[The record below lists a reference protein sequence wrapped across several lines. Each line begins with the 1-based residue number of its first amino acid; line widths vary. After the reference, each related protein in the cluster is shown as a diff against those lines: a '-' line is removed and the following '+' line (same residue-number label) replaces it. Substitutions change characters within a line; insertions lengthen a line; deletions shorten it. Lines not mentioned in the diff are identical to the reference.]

1 MYVALWYK
9 HGRPVHG
16 RAWNNGGVIECS
28 FPYKKAELT
37 GIKDLGGQIQILQ
50 YKGDHNSLGF
60 WYEWIKYKDR
70 FEKAEERQMLKC
82 GDSLPIL
89 WKDRK
94 EGAIL
99 GYLDNST
106 EFALFSHDGITE
118 LLQGPA
124 LDNMWIIVRN
134 IKGGPPSCECKNC
147 YRPPPPPPPAPESDA
162 DKAGGAGGAGGT
174 GVGTEAG
181 AGGAAGAGAPLPPRV
196 MIDEWMDIRAG
207 DPWPERK
214 LMKALNKTLDTIPGE
229 NPDQYVALWYQQ
241 GEPIMGR
248 VWNDNGKVAAAFG
261 WFDKEYRDKVGSLQ
275 VLVELADY
283 VRGFDYKWVPFSEC
297 GHFGEKE
304 WTPVYVDYPK
314 GIISPAVM
322 TWEGKQILGKAD
334 IRNEKVSS
342 AFNGKENC
350 IIGPEAQAQMVLC
363 RKPRPGYKFD

>member
-1 MYVALWYK
+1 MRNRSAYSHDFDTSY
-9 HGRPVHG
+9 
-16 RAWNNGGVIECS
+16 IE
-28 FPYKKAELT
+28 PHLYLTLLEL
-37 GIKDLGGQIQILQ
+37 Q
-50 YKGDHNSLGF
+50 
-60 WYEWIKYKDR
+60 
-70 FEKAEERQMLKC
+70 
-82 GDSLPIL
+82 
-89 WKDRK
+89 
-94 EGAIL
+94 
-99 GYLDNST
+99 
-106 EFALFSHDGITE
+106 ALFSHDGITE

-248 VWNDNGKVAAAFG
+248 VWNDNGKVRIWSFAMK
-261 WFDKEYRDKVGSLQ
+261 D
-275 VLVELADY
+275 
-283 VRGFDYKWVPFSEC
+283 SETL
-297 GHFGEKE
+297 F
-304 WTPVYVDYPK
+304 
-314 GIISPAVM
+314 
-322 TWEGKQILGKAD
+322 L
-334 IRNEKVSS
+334 
-342 AFNGKENC
+342 
-350 IIGPEAQAQMVLC
+350 
-363 RKPRPGYKFD
+363 